1 MSHRKYRAPRHGSLR
16 FCPRKR
22 CRRHRGK
29 VRSFPPDIQKHEPHL
44 TAFIGYK
51 AGMTHIMR
59 NLKRPG
65 SKADGKD
72 IVEAVTIIE
81 TPPIVVVGIVG
92 YVRTPSGL
100 RSITTVWT
108 SHLDDSFRRR
118 FYKNWTRSKKKAFT
132 KWHQLFTHIG
142 GGEDPV
148 EVKRRLDYIRK
159 YADVVRV
166 IAHSQVKKI
175 KNLRMKKAHVMEI
188 QINGGNVAD
197 KVDFGYKLFEKPV
210 TVKNVF
216 NANECIDTIAVT
228 KGHGKKGVVSRYGVA
243 KLPRKT
249 HRGLRRVACIGSW
262 HPGRVRYS
270 VARHGQKGF
279 HHRTEIH
286 KKIYRIGD
294 AIEYDADGKPTKFN
308 ASTDFDLTAKSIT
321 PMGGFVRYGV
331 VKQDYIMI
339 RGSCPGPKKRPI
351 TLRKPIVTPNS
362 SIAKEDISLKFID
375 TSSQYGNG
383 RFQTVE
389 EKKEWFGPTK
399 KDRLEESKRKAAEK
413 KRLQKQEKSQQ
424 EQPNEQ
430 TNEQSKSNDEKQNK
444 KSSKTDKDESGKSKK
459 GGKKGSKK
467 KSKGSG
473 KKSAPKKQKSEQKA
487 K

>member
-1 MSHRKYRAPRHGSLR
+1 M
-16 FCPRKR
+16 
-22 CRRHRGK
+22 
-29 VRSFPPDIQKHEPHL
+29 
-44 TAFIGYK
+44 
-51 AGMTHIMR
+51 
-59 NLKRPG
+59 
-65 SKADGKD
+65 
-72 IVEAVTIIE
+72 
-81 TPPIVVVGIVG
+81 
-92 YVRTPSGL
+92 
-100 RSITTVWT
+100 
-108 SHLDDSFRRR
+108 
-118 FYKNWTRSKKKAFT
+118 
-132 KWHQLFTHIG
+132 
-142 GGEDPV
+142 
-148 EVKRRLDYIRK
+148 
-159 YADVVRV
+159 
-166 IAHSQVKKI
+166 VKK
-175 KNLRMKKAHVMEI
+175 
-188 QINGGNVAD
+188 
-197 KVDFGYKLFEKPV
+197 
-210 TVKNVF
+210 VF
-216 NANECIDTIAVT
+216 IIVL
-228 KGHGKKGVVSRYGVA
+228 KF
-243 KLPRKT
+243 
-249 HRGLRRVACIGSW
+249 I
-262 HPGRVRYS
+262 
-270 VARHGQKGF
+270 
-279 HHRTEIH
+279 

-413 KRLQKQEKSQQ
+413 KNVYK
-424 EQPNEQ
+424 
-430 TNEQSKSNDEKQNK
+430 NK
-444 KSSKTDKDESGKSKK
+444 KNHNKNNPMNKQMNNLNQRMKNKIKNLLKLIKMKVENLKK

>member
-1 MSHRKYRAPRHGSLR
+1 
-16 FCPRKR
+16 
-22 CRRHRGK
+22 
-29 VRSFPPDIQKHEPHL
+29 
-44 TAFIGYK
+44 
-51 AGMTHIMR
+51 
-59 NLKRPG
+59 
-65 SKADGKD
+65 
-72 IVEAVTIIE
+72 
-81 TPPIVVVGIVG
+81 
-92 YVRTPSGL
+92 
-100 RSITTVWT
+100 
-108 SHLDDSFRRR
+108 
-118 FYKNWTRSKKKAFT
+118 
-132 KWHQLFTHIG
+132 
-142 GGEDPV
+142 
-148 EVKRRLDYIRK
+148 
-159 YADVVRV
+159 
-166 IAHSQVKKI
+166 
-175 KNLRMKKAHVMEI
+175 MKKAHVMEI

-308 ASTDFDLTAKSIT
+308 ASTDFDLTAKNIT

-413 KRLQKQEKSQQ
+413 NVYK
-424 EQPNEQ
+424 
-430 TNEQSKSNDEKQNK
+430 NK
-444 KSSKTDKDESGKSKK
+444 KNHNKNNQMNKQMNNLNQRMKNKIKNLLKLIKMKVENLKKEVKKDLRKNLKDLVKK
-459 GGKKGSKK
+459 VHQKNKNLNKKLNKYWIFIENNSDHIILHMCIVLVFLICN
-467 KSKGSG
+467 
-473 KKSAPKKQKSEQKA
+473 QNCLCNLIEQ
-487 K
+487 